1 MKVLI
6 AADMEGI
13 TGVVSWDHVTA
24 GHFEYDRFRRLMTR
38 DVNAAIAGAFEG
50 GADEVI
56 VADGHGGGTNI
67 LIEELDPRVRINC
80 SNSAPHS
87 MVQGIDQTIDGLLYV
102 GYHARHG
109 TPNAICDHTYSSKCV
124 SNLWLNGVLTGEYGL
139 NAALAGY
146 YGVPVIMISGDQ
158 SACAQAVEL
167 LGGLE
172 TAVVKQ
178 ATGRHSAECLP
189 PMLTQRL
196 ISAAAQAAVNRLRQ
210 GQAPAAYTVSTPVQ
224 VSVEFKS
231 SDMADRA
238 MRIPGSLREGLVVS
252 LQLPDVHQAY
262 MGFRSMLGLASY

>member
-24 GHFEYDRFRRLMTR
+24 GHFEYDRFRRLMTQ
-38 DVNAAIAGAFEG
+38 DVNATIAGAFEG

-67 LIEELDPRVRINC
+67 LIEQLDSRARINC

-87 MVQGIDQTIDGLLYV
+87 MVQGIDATIDGLLYV

-109 TPNAICDHTYSSKCV
+109 TPNAICDHTYSSKCIT
-124 SNLWLNGVLTGEYGL
+124 NLWLNGVLMGEYGL

-158 SACAQAVEL
+158 AACAQAVEL
-167 LGGLE
+167 LGDLQ

-178 ATGRHSAECLP
+178 ATGRNSAECLP
-189 PMLTQRL
+189 PGVTHKL
-196 ISAAAQAAVNRLRQ
+196 ISAAASVAVTRLAA
-210 GQAPAAYTVSTPVQ
+210 GQAPTPYIVSAPVQ

-231 SDMADRA
+231 SDMVDRA
-238 MRIPGSLREGLVVS
+238 MRMPGSLRAGLVVS
-252 LQLPDVHQAY
+252 LQLPDAHQAY
-262 MGFRSMLGLASY
+262 MGFRSLLGLASL